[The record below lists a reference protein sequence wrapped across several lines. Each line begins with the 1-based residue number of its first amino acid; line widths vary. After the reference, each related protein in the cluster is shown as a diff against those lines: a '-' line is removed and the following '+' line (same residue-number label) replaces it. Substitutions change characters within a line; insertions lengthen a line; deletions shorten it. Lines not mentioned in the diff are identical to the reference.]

1 MDISTIQSPVDASFV
16 SGQGDDYLGQV
27 LADVAKMKGQPVE
40 SMRLAGEEF
49 EAYFLANLMRVMRET
64 VHEGLFENKAGKYF
78 YYFYDTEIGRQAA
91 KAGGIGIA
99 QVIGE
104 YARQQEMAGSTDTPS
119 SPDRNLPIIS
129 VKH

>member
-1 MDISTIQSPVDASFV
+1 MDITSLRSPLEVSFAG
-16 SGQGDDYLGQV
+16 GQGDDYLGQV
-27 LADVAKMKGQPVE
+27 LADVTKIKGQSVE
-40 SMRLAGEEF
+40 SMRVAGEEF
-49 EAYFLANLMRVMRET
+49 EAYFLANLMRIMRET

-99 QVIGE
+99 QVIEE
-104 YARQQEMAGSTDTPS
+104 YARQQSMAGATDIPS
-119 SPDRNLPIIS
+119 SPDRNLPINS